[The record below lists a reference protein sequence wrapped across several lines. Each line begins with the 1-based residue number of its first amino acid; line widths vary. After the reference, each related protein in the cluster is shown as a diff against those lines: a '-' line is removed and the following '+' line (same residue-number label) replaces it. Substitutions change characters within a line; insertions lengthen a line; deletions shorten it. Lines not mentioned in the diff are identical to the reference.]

1 MGFLDGLKNKITESG
16 YADKVS
22 AGLNKIGEGLQ
33 SGSEKLQSFASS
45 LNDSNQQVIESD
57 IEITDTQTPVVR
69 ENTTMP
75 VRANME
81 DSVSQV
87 RNNDFLQSVSSINQ
101 REMFSVNE
109 NDSNET
115 RQIKEVFQDANAV
128 VQSVN
133 EVVNSEA
140 VVNFSVAAREIAIGM
155 KEYKQREQLI
165 EAELSRITLQNQHNL
180 DVMKLTYEHYRP
192 LLDEMTK
199 QLQSSRKTLEKFDIK
214 NLSEEDRKTYNGLLS
229 FISNH
234 TSKIMSL
241 YDKIS
246 G

>member
-45 LNDSNQQVIESD
+45 LNDSNQHVIED
-57 IEITDTQTPVVR
+57 DVEIIDKQAPAIQ
-69 ENTTMP
+69 ENTSVLAESNVENNVSP
-75 VRANME
+75 V
-81 DSVSQV
+81 
-87 RNNDFLQSVSSINQ
+87 IQ

>member
-1 MGFLDGLKNKITESG
+1 MGFLDGLKNKISESG

-22 AGLNKIGEGLQ
+22 AGLNTIGKGLQ
-33 SGSEKLQSFASS
+33 SGSEKIQSFASS
-45 LNDSNQQVIESD
+45 LSDSNQQKIESE
-57 IEITDTQTPVVR
+57 IEITDTQVPAIQ
-69 ENTTMP
+69 ENT
-75 VRANME
+75 
-81 DSVSQV
+81 SVLAESNV
-87 RNNDFLQSVSSINQ
+87 ENNVSSIKQ

-133 EVVNSEA
+133 EVVHSEA

-180 DVMKLTYEHYRP
+180 DVMKLTYEHYKP
-192 LLDEMTK
+192 ILDEMTK
-199 QLQSSRKTLEKFDIK
+199 QLESSRKTLEEFDIK

>member
-1 MGFLDGLKNKITESG
+1 MGFLDGLKNKISESG

-22 AGLNKIGEGLQ
+22 AGLNTIGKGLQ
-33 SGSEKLQSFASS
+33 SGSEKIQSFASS
-45 LNDSNQQVIESD
+45 LSDSNQQKIESE
-57 IEITDTQTPVVR
+57 IEITDTQVPAIQ
-69 ENTTMP
+69 ENT
-75 VRANME
+75 
-81 DSVSQV
+81 SVLAESNV
-87 RNNDFLQSVSSINQ
+87 ENNVSSIKQ

-133 EVVNSEA
+133 EVVHSEA

-180 DVMKLTYEHYRP
+180 DVMKLTYEHYKP

-199 QLQSSRKTLEKFDIK
+199 QLESSRKTLEEFDIK

>member
-1 MGFLDGLKNKITESG
+1 MGFLDGLKNKISESG

-22 AGLNKIGEGLQ
+22 AGLNTIGKGLQ
-33 SGSEKLQSFASS
+33 SGSEKIQSFASS
-45 LNDSNQQVIESD
+45 LSDSNQQKIESE
-57 IEITDTQTPVVR
+57 IEITDTQVPAIQ
-69 ENTTMP
+69 ENT
-75 VRANME
+75 
-81 DSVSQV
+81 SVLAESNV
-87 RNNDFLQSVSSINQ
+87 ENNVSSIKE

-133 EVVNSEA
+133 EVVHSEA

-180 DVMKLTYEHYRP
+180 DVMKLTYEHYKP
-192 LLDEMTK
+192 ILDEMTK
-199 QLQSSRKTLEKFDIK
+199 QLESSRKTLEEFDIK

>member
-1 MGFLDGLKNKITESG
+1 MGFLDGLKNKISESG

-22 AGLNKIGEGLQ
+22 AGLNTIGKGLQ
-33 SGSEKLQSFASS
+33 SGSEKIQSFASS
-45 LNDSNQQVIESD
+45 LSDSNQHVIED
-57 IEITDTQTPVVR
+57 DAGIIDTHVPAIQ
-69 ENTTMP
+69 ENT
-75 VRANME
+75 
-81 DSVSQV
+81 SVLAESNV
-87 RNNDFLQSVSSINQ
+87 ENNVSSIKQ

-133 EVVNSEA
+133 EVVHSEA

-180 DVMKLTYEHYRP
+180 DVMKLTYEHYKP

-199 QLQSSRKTLEKFDIK
+199 QLESSRKTLEEFDIK

>member
-1 MGFLDGLKNKITESG
+1 MGFLDGLKNKISESG

-22 AGLNKIGEGLQ
+22 AGLNTIGKGLQ

-45 LNDSNQQVIESD
+45 LNDSNQHVIEND
-57 IEITDTQTPVVR
+57 VGIIDTQVPAIQ
-69 ENTTMP
+69 ENT
-75 VRANME
+75 
-81 DSVSQV
+81 SVLAESNV
-87 RNNDFLQSVSSINQ
+87 ENNVSSINQ

-180 DVMKLTYEHYRP
+180 DVMKLTYEHYKP

-199 QLQSSRKTLEKFDIK
+199 QLESSRKTLEEFDVK
-214 NLSEEDRKTYNGLLS
+214 NLSEEDRKTYKGLLD
-229 FISNH
+229 FISIQ
-234 TSKIMSL
+234 TSKVMSM

>member
-1 MGFLDGLKNKITESG
+1 MGFLDGLKNKISESG

-57 IEITDTQTPVVR
+57 TQVLALQ
-69 ENTTMP
+69 ENTPMLDEEN
-75 VRANME
+75 VDNR
-81 DSVSQV
+81 VSEVQ
-87 RNNDFLQSVSSINQ
+87 NNDGVQSVSTINQ
-101 REMFSVNE
+101 REIFSVNE

-115 RQIKEVFQDANAV
+115 RQIKEVLQDFNAV
-128 VQSVN
+128 A
-133 EVVNSEA
+133 NSEA
-140 VVNFSVAAREIAIGM
+140 VVNFSIAAREIAIGM

-165 EAELSRITLQNQHNL
+165 EAELSRITIQNQQNL
-180 DVMKLTYEHYRP
+180 DVMKLNYEHYKP

-199 QLQSSRKTLEKFDIK
+199 QLESSRKTLEKFDIK
-214 NLSEEDRKTYNGLLS
+214 NLNEDDRKTYNGLLS